1 MKRGDSL
8 MGARQGSPLK
18 ISSRNKSVITGAA
31 LEQVVSRRRCLAWLG
46 GGMGAL
52 ATMHLN
58 LARGAALGTKPSGS
72 KGPFFQTRGVVLVP
86 DDLTWKDWPERAK
99 QAGLTTIGLHH
110 GAALGVVSDF
120 IRSDTSQQFL
130 ESCRKLGLHVEYE
143 LHAMKDLLPRDLF
156 RRNPEFFRMNE
167 KGERTADSNLCVHSE
182 QALEVVA
189 EKAVEVAK
197 VLRPT
202 THRYFYWGDDAR
214 PWCHCP
220 QCKGLSDS
228 DQALIMEE
236 RVLSALR
243 KFDHN
248 AQLAHLAYA
257 STLKPPTQVKP
268 KDGIFLEYAPIR
280 RRYDIPYAKQTGP
293 EYADNLDLLDANLAV
308 FGARDAQVLEYWLD
322 VSRFSK
328 WKKPAVKLP
337 WDPEVFSADLE
348 TYGSRGIRHA
358 TTFAVYIDREYIAKY
373 GEPPLEDYGKRLANW
388 SPAQK

>member
-1 MKRGDSL
+1 MT
-8 MGARQGSPLK
+8 
-18 ISSRNKSVITGAA
+18 SVVP
-31 LEQVVSRRRCLAWLG
+31 ERVVSRRRWLARLG
-46 GGMGAL
+46 SGMAAL
-52 ATMHLN
+52 AATN
-58 LARGAALGTKPSGS
+58 FDFARGAALKTKPSGRRH
-72 KGPFFQTRGVVLVP
+72 PFFQTRGVVLVP
-86 DDLTWKDWPERAK
+86 NDLTWKDWPERAK

-110 GAALGVVSDF
+110 GAALRVVTDF

-167 KGERTADSNLCVHSE
+167 KGERMADSNLCVHSE
-182 QALEVVA
+182 RALEVVA
-189 EKAVEVAK
+189 EKAVEVAR

-202 THRYFYWGDDAR
+202 THRYFYWGDDAQ

-220 QCKGLSDS
+220 ECKGLSDS

-243 KFDHN
+243 KFDHK

-257 STLKPPTQVKP
+257 STLKAPTQVKP
-268 KDGIFLEYAPIR
+268 KEGIFLEYAPIK
-280 RRYDIPYAKQTGP
+280 RRYDIPYARQTGP
-293 EYADNLDLLDANLAV
+293 EYADSLDMLDANLAV
-308 FGARDAQVLEYWLD
+308 FGAQHAQVLEYWLD

-337 WDPEVFSADLE
+337 WDPDVFSADLDA
-348 TYGSRGIRHA
+348 YGSRGIQHA
-358 TTFAVYIDREYIAKY
+358 TTFAVYIDEEYVAKY
-373 GEPPLEDYGKRLANW
+373 GEPPLEDYGRRLASW
-388 SPAQK
+388 SPRQRKQVRHVHKHLEPAAIA